1 MKNKLI
7 VAGVIFTCLV
17 LLVGCGD
24 EKWNPLDVEI
34 VDHETGCLALEE
46 ESITPSL
53 GGRRYRSYHY
63 FLHVCSLLSN
73 TVHFCSREGG

>member
-7 VAGVIFTCLV
+7 VTGVFYCLV

-46 ESITPSL
+46 ESITTL
-53 GGRRYRSYHY
+53 WEGRYRSYHY

>member
-34 VDHETGCLALEE
+34 VDHETGCLAL
-46 ESITPSL
+46 
-53 GGRRYRSYHY
+53 
-63 FLHVCSLLSN
+63 
-73 TVHFCSREGG
+73 